1 MKKTGIEIVTELFR
15 ELQQKPDGPQ
25 VKRKIAILS
34 TPRSGSKHFCLALAN
49 SGRFGL
55 AMEWLGKPWMDAYSR
70 LVGSAQ
76 TDLGGYLLFL
86 MAKTTSPNGIFA
98 LNIHIDQY
106 TALLKHDFDVLQL
119 NFDKIYYLYREDR
132 LSQALSLAKARASD
146 CWSSLERGQHE
157 IDSSAISNSAIAT
170 ALQDLFRQEEYYQAN
185 LARHTDRAFRYEDFT
200 DGDAAFRQVF
210 SDNDIQHHDIDA
222 FSSGL
227 TIQRKS
233 TDSNRLSDFKKYLG
247 CR

>member
-1 MKKTGIEIVTELFR
+1 MKKTGTEIVADLFR

-70 LVGSAQ
+70 LLGDAR
-76 TDLGGYLLFL
+76 TDLGSYLFFL
-86 MAKTTSPNGIFA
+86 MAKTTSANGVFA

-106 TALLKHDFDVLQL
+106 TALLKQNLDILQL
-119 NFDKIYYLYREDR
+119 NFDKIYYLYREDK

-157 IDSSAISNSAIAT
+157 IDSAAISNSAIAT
-170 ALQDLFRQEEYYQAN
+170 ALQDLCRQEAYYQDN

-200 DGDAAFRQVF
+200 TSDTAFRQIF
-210 SDNDIQHHDIDA
+210 SDNEIQHHDIDA

-227 TIQRKS
+227 AIQRKGA
-233 TDSNRLSDFKKYLG
+233 DSIRLSEFKNYLG